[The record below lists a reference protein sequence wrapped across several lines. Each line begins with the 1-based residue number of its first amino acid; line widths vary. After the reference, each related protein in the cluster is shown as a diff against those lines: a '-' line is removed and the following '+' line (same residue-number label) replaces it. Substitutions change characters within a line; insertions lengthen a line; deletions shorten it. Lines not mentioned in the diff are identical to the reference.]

1 MLNYDFGHNVE
12 AFSTNISDNTD
23 FDVVLPLHQAH
34 GTKCVVVDANGPI
47 EDTYGTDA
55 LISRTPGVR
64 IGVKTADCV
73 PILLYNPV
81 SKAVAAIHSGWKGT
95 KADIIGKTIEKMVNE
110 WNIDTHDTIAVIGP
124 CIHME
129 AFEVGDELYDIFSAA
144 GYADYCRRMPAFG
157 SDSGVKWHINLPG
170 ICKSQ
175 LIKSGVNK
183 VEVRP
188 ECTYNLHHDFYSAR
202 RLGKNFGKQR
212 IISCIR
218 ILE

>member
-1 MLNYDFGHNVE
+1 MLKYDFGYNVE
-12 AFSTNISDNTD
+12 AFSTNIGDCTD
-23 FDVVLPLHQAH
+23 FDVSLPAHQAH
-34 GTKCVVVDANGPI
+34 GTRSVIVDADGPQ

-73 PILLYNPV
+73 PVLLFDPA
-81 SKAVAAIHSGWKGT
+81 SRAAAAIHSGWKGT
-95 KADIIGKTIEKMVNE
+95 AANIIGLTIGRMADVCDIRPNE
-110 WNIDTHDTIAVIGP
+110 TIAVIGP
-124 CIHME
+124 CIHVE

-144 GYADYCRRMPAFG
+144 GYADFCHRLPAFG
-157 SDSGVKWHINLPG
+157 TNTDIKWHIDLPG

-175 LIKSGVNK
+175 LIEAGVEK
-183 VEVRP
+183 VEIRP
-188 ECTYNLHHDFYSAR
+188 ECTYTMHQEFYSAR

-218 ILE
+218 IPD